1 MFFDSNLRKLYTDRN
16 LTQSELGKILGV
28 SRQTISGYVRGDRQ
42 PDFDVLV
49 QIANYFNI
57 SIDDL
62 LQKDLQLENDKVAT
76 LVAETSHYII
86 NNKYTANQIHITNNS
101 HEQMLQE
108 VQEYAGHASSEE
120 LLQILAFINYLKQ
133 KKSI

>member
-86 NNKYTANQIHITNNS
+86 NNKYTANQIHITNSS

>member
-120 LLQILAFINYLKQ
+120 LVQILAFINYLKQ